1 MILKYYNMKNIVLM
15 IFILAATASC
25 RPEFEDISESAGRSA
40 GLSGTWT
47 LSSAAQVDEKAVSK
61 GYPAFVQRIDLTERA
76 GFNDYQIILNQNAE
90 GIPTTFEERD
100 TDSPAIIGF
109 ESGSWTLDDPDFPKE
124 ITFTNE
130 AGESFTMVIS
140 TYLGLSEGELN
151 LSFSRMVDGEPIV
164 TYEYKFVK

>member
-1 MILKYYNMKNIVLM
+1 MKNIIL
-15 IFILAATASC
+15 ILFILATIVSC
-25 RPEFEDISESAGRSA
+25 RPEFEDIEEPEGRSS

-47 LSSAAQVDEKAVSK
+47 LSSAVQVDEKAVSK
-61 GYPAFVQRIDLTERA
+61 GYPEFVQRIDLTERA

-90 GIPTTFEERD
+90 GNPTTFEERD

-109 ESGSWTLDDPDFPKE
+109 ESGSWSLDDPDYPKE

-130 AGESFTMVIS
+130 AGESFTMVIG

-151 LSFSRMVDGEPIV
+151 LSFSRMVDDEPIV